1 MEGEDIFVAHEGEL
15 VKKRYKV
22 VRIGVNSAII
32 EDTQFGSQQT
42 LPLEEQQ
49 G

>member
-1 MEGEDIFVAHEGEL
+1 
-15 VKKRYKV
+15 V